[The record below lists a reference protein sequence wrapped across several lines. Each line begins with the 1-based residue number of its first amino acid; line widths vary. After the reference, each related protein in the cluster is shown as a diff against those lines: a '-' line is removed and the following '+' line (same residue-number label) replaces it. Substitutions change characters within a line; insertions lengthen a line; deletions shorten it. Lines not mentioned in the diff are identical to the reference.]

1 MPWTPSGPLVLGS
14 EMPGSGITI
23 GGVLEGVVASLF
35 EPSAS
40 KIKDRPPP
48 WFTGYSKEFM
58 KASGKMDGKMQSR
71 IFRAVMKIS
80 KDPEKVR
87 GDTQKPL
94 ATSKVCGDT
103 ESETIG
109 WFICQ
114 LEYGNIVFVDF
125 ASRGRSLWLAILLPG
140 WSTLRVSRFDSP
152 YGRILSFFRSGR
164 SSLFLQKAFHDLLDG
179 IDHEVNTWLV
189 VVNFLPPSYA

>member
-1 MPWTPSGPLVLGS
+1 MTRYYKNEEARELSRNDPKSVFHVEKVGAWFRDECISFKFLNPISAEMPWTPSGPLVLGS

-94 ATSKVCGDT
+94 SADFKGMWRYRIGDYRLVYLP
-103 ESETIG
+103 IR
-109 WFICQ
+109 
-114 LEYGNIVFVDF
+114 EYGNIVFVDF
-125 ASRGRSLWLAILLPG
+125 ASRGG
-140 WSTLRVSRFDSP
+140 V
-152 YGRILSFFRSGR
+152 YG
-164 SSLFLQKAFHDLLDG
+164 
-179 IDHEVNTWLV
+179 
-189 VVNFLPPSYA
+189 